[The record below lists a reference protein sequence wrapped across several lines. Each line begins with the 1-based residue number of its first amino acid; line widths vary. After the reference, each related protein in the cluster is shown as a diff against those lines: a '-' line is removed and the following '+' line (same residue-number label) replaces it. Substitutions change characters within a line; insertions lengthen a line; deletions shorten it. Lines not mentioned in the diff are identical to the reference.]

1 MPETPAKL
9 APAFWGFLQQTITKL
24 DEESADV
31 KSDDDMKKLLRALS
45 DAVNESLINSSA
57 FVDAIAA
64 LWRAGQD
71 ASLSVNAPQ
80 ADADGPPEVNAA
92 IIDPPAALTL
102 TADDEYFLR
111 SLKIATPV

>member
-1 MPETPAKL
+1 
-9 APAFWGFLQQTITKL
+9 
-24 DEESADV
+24 V
-31 KSDDDMKKLLRALS
+31 DDDMKKVLRALS

-71 ASLSVNAPQ
+71 ASLSRDAQLADTDESPTVNV
-80 ADADGPPEVNAA
+80 DT
-92 IIDPPAALTL
+92 IDPPAALTL

-111 SLKIATPV
+111 SLRIATPV

>member
-1 MPETPAKL
+1 MD
-9 APAFWGFLQQTITKL
+9 
-24 DEESADV
+24 DE
-31 KSDDDMKKLLRALS
+31 MKKLLRALT
-45 DAVNESLINSSA
+45 DAVNESLVNSSA

-71 ASLSVNAPQ
+71 AAISRDAELADTDESPAVNS
-80 ADADGPPEVNAA
+80 DS
-92 IIDPPAALTL
+92 IDPPAALTL